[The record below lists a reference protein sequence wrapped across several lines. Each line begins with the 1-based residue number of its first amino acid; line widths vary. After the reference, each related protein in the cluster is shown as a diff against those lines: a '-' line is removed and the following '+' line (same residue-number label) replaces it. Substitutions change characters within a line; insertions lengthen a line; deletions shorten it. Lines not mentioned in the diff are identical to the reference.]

1 VLGDD
6 HDESRVILATV
17 LDSFFEHRES
27 IELRRGATRDP
38 AIDGCDT
45 PLVKFDELARDA
57 RAPVLV
63 DKGSLLSKKGG
74 APV

>member
-1 VLGDD
+1 MERPM
-6 HDESRVILATV
+6 ESRQLTIHFSQRPVDI
-17 LDSFFEHRES
+17 
-27 IELRRGATRDP
+27 RRGATRDP